1 MHMSNK
7 GRINLAP
14 QIAMIVDRIGYE
26 YNLTVD
32 DLTNKK
38 RPDHVIWPRHLAM
51 HLCYE
56 AGHSYRTI
64 SAFFNRTNNSLTYVN
79 REVARMCAEMP
90 DLQKHRIRLGRELGI
105 NV

>member
-1 MHMSNK
+1 MK
-7 GRINLAP
+7 GLINLATP
-14 QIAMIVDRIGYE
+14 IATIVDRVGCE
-26 YNLTVD
+26 YTLTVD
-32 DLTNKK
+32 ELTNHK

-64 SAFFNRTNNSLTYVN
+64 STFFNRTNNSLTYVN
-79 REVARMCAEMP
+79 NEVARMCAEMP
-90 DLQKHRIRLGRELGI
+90 DLQKHRIRLARELGI